1 MQEMALLYMKNYLQ
15 INKFSHLNGLNDIV
29 FCKTDYIL
37 QDFEKISKLNRD
49 ITFITGNSD
58 YGITDDIVK
67 NSPKN
72 IKIWYAQNALSN
84 HKKIQPLPIGIENK
98 EPSVRL
104 NHGVGYFDRV
114 SQKENIFN
122 TIDARSIEPKKFMYS
137 NFVVHNNPTHRS
149 IAKEISVQQDYI
161 DWEQPDLSLEQLFL
175 RFLEYKMVLCPVGNG
190 IDTHRLWEVLYCNR
204 IPVTIKVGDFKI
216 YSLYEEL
223 PIVILDSYSE
233 LLNQERIEEKY
244 QKAVNKKYD
253 TQILET
259 TYWENKI
266 RNTKFTKK

>member
-1 MQEMALLYMKNYLQ
+1 M
-15 INKFSHLNGLNDIV
+15 S
-29 FCKTDYIL
+29 
-37 QDFEKISKLNRD
+37 
-49 ITFITGNSD
+49 
-58 YGITDDIVK
+58 
-67 NSPKN
+67 
-72 IKIWYAQNALSN
+72 
-84 HKKIQPLPIGIENK
+84 
-98 EPSVRL
+98 
-104 NHGVGYFDRV
+104 
-114 SQKENIFN
+114 
-122 TIDARSIEPKKFMYS
+122 
-137 NFVVHNNPTHRS
+137 HRS
-149 IAKEISVQQDYI
+149 EEIDEIDENFDLLISNYAFSECHKEVQQDYI

-244 QKAVNKKYD
+244 QQAVNKKYD

-266 RNTKFTKK
+266 RNTKL

>member
-1 MQEMALLYMKNYLQ
+1 MVLLYMKNYLQ
-15 INKFSHLNGLNDIV
+15 INKFSYLNELNDIV

-37 QDFEKISKLNRD
+37 QDFEQISKLNRD

-67 NSPKN
+67 ISPPN
-72 IKIWYAQNALSN
+72 IKVWYAQNALSN

-114 SQKENIFN
+114 SQKEKIFN
-122 TIDARSIEPKKFMYS
+122 TLNTLSPFKSTEPKKFMYS
-137 NFVVHNNPTHRS
+137 NFVVRNNPTHRS
-149 IAKEISVQQDYI
+149 IAKEISIKEDYI

-204 IPVTIKVGDFKI
+204 IPVTIKVGDFKL
-216 YSLYEEL
+216 YNLYEQL

-233 LLNQERIEEKY
+233 LMKPERIEEKY
-244 QKAVNKKYD
+244 QQVINKKYD

-266 RNTKFTKK
+266 RNTKL